1 MSVRIGKNGRVGH
14 FGKKN
19 PPRVWIRCVMCLAN
33 ALVPASHVRPP
44 RSNVHLC
51 GRPACHVT
59 WKMVVAA
66 GLEGLAA

>member
-1 MSVRIGKNGRVGH
+1 MRIE
-14 FGKKN
+14 
-19 PPRVWIRCVMCLAN
+19 ITCVMCGAP

-44 RSNVHLC
+44 RSNVKLC

-66 GLEGLAA
+66 GLEGIAA